1 MKGENRPAVYV
12 KFPLTGLGNM
22 LLTWSRGFLFARLNG
37 LEMVTSGWGAIRWGS
52 WLRWERKKRMYGGY
66 FKEDN
71 FWKKRRMASRT
82 KDARLVIE
90 PTVEKCQVSA
100 GDDTIFLFNE
110 VSPGQDLFG
119 PMRAYRDLIRQ
130 GILDMLSPRL
140 ARELEGYKDPAIALH
155 IRRGDFKLGNPITP
169 LAFFID
175 AIKTAREAS
184 GRCLPVMVF
193 TDAAPSEIKEVMEL
207 PEVSMATE
215 KADILD
221 ILLMGRSRMI
231 VLSRSSTFSYWGAF
245 LSDGIVV
252 RPSEDWQG
260 DIRPRDVNDRVFEG
274 KVSFDDEHSVMQ
286 LKRALAAHSW

>member
-1 MKGENRPAVYV
+1 MRSEDKGIVYV

-66 FKEDN
+66 FKEDS
-71 FWKKRRMASRT
+71 FWKKRRI
-82 KDARLVIE
+82 ARRARAVQLVVE
-90 PTVEKCQVSA
+90 PVVEKYPGSA
-100 GDDTIFLFNE
+100 GSDTVFLFNE

-119 PMRAYRDLIRQ
+119 PMRSHRELIRQ
-130 GILDMLSPRL
+130 GIIDMLSPRL
-140 ARELEGYKDPAIALH
+140 ARELEGYKDPAISLH

-169 LAFFID
+169 LAFFIH
-175 AIKTAREAS
+175 AIKLAREVS

-193 TDAAPSEIKEVMEL
+193 TDAAPSEIKEVLEL

-221 ILLMGRSRMI
+221 ILLMGRSRMV

-260 DIRPRDVNDRVFEG
+260 QIRPEDVNARVFEG
-274 KVSFDDEHSVMQ
+274 KVNFDDEGSVME
-286 LKRALAAHSW
+286 LKKALTGHVW